1 MNEKRRPALIEQY
14 VTDRPVACK
23 YAAPMSTQPNDPYD
37 ALLAEYIA
45 AMAQERAEWTLVKDT
60 SLGTI
65 ERVKA
70 YARWLVA
77 VERVKALSMRMHDDA
92 GPESSTP

>member
-23 YAAPMSTQPNDPYD
+23 YAAPMGTQPDPY
-37 ALLAEYIA
+37 ASLLAEYIA

-70 YARWLVA
+70 YARWLAA
-77 VERVKALSMRMHDDA
+77 VERVKALSVRMEDDA